1 MIFLL
6 VSFCSTKTR
15 VIPDT
20 KASIITH
27 CCSKTYK
34 NIQLKSYT
42 FQNLNAIDLTKI
54 YDKAVCDT
62 LWDDTHTSYAP
73 LFQCNKVLRLTYRS
87 PVEFDVSQVGADAG
101 FFGTDSVT
109 VKVTGQDDERVA
121 VGIWRSG
128 AMMSGYFRQQRMPW
142 LNRPLHPQSPS
153 TAHCNASAPP
163 MPQRILI
170 MCYRPTTN
178 GNWCREALP

>member
-15 VIPDT
+15 VNSDT
-20 KASIITH
+20 KVSIITH

-121 VGIWRSG
+121 VGIWIRLILTRLWEIFINS
-128 AMMSGYFRQQRMPW
+128 S
-142 LNRPLHPQSPS
+142 SPS
-153 TAHCNASAPP
+153 VC
-163 MPQRILI
+163 QRRLLSFPRQLKKFLI
-170 MCYRPTTN
+170 
-178 GNWCREALP
+178 